1 MASLSDNSSGK
12 FKGYISP
19 AVEDAIKN
27 DQGGTY
33 VLDFMKGN
41 GATWFDEFM
50 AELRS
55 IQGYSSEMNQVLTNN
70 FGVFKWVEQS

>member
-1 MASLSDNSSGK
+1 MSSSGNGSNR
-12 FKGYISP
+12 FTGYISP

-41 GATWFDEFM
+41 SVAWHNEFM
-50 AELRS
+50 NMLCS
-55 IQGYSSEMNQVLTNN
+55 IQGYSRNKTQILINEAGAL
-70 FGVFKWVEQS
+70 KWLDQT

>member
-1 MASLSDNSSGK
+1 MANLGNGSHG

-41 GATWFDEFM
+41 SDAWHNEFM
-50 AELRS
+50 NMLCS
-55 IQGYSSEMNQVLTNN
+55 IQGYSRNKTQILTNEA
-70 FGVFKWVEQS
+70 GVFKWVQKT

>member
-1 MASLSDNSSGK
+1 MASLGNDSKG
-12 FKGYISP
+12 FTGYISP

-41 GATWFDEFM
+41 SYTWYNEFM
-50 AELRS
+50 NMLCN
-55 IQGYSSEMNQVLTNN
+55 IQGYSRNETQILTNEA
-70 FGVFKWVEQS
+70 GVLKWVNKT

>member
-1 MASLSDNSSGK
+1 MASLDNGSNR
-12 FKGYISP
+12 FTGYISP

-41 GATWFDEFM
+41 SFTWYNEFM
-50 AELRS
+50 NMLYN
-55 IQGYSSEMNQVLTNN
+55 IQGYSRNKTQILTNEA
-70 FGVFKWVEQS
+70 GEFKWVDKT

>member
-1 MASLSDNSSGK
+1 MPSLDNGFNR

-27 DQGGTY
+27 DQGSTY

-41 GATWFDEFM
+41 SDAWHNEFM
-50 AELRS
+50 NMLCS
-55 IQGYSSEMNQVLTNN
+55 IQGYSRNKTQILTNEA
-70 FGVFKWVEQS
+70 GVLKWVEKT

>member
-1 MASLSDNSSGK
+1 MASLDNGSHG
-12 FKGYISP
+12 FTGYISP

-41 GATWFDEFM
+41 SDAWHNNFM
-50 AELRS
+50 NMLRS
-55 IQGYSSEMNQVLTNN
+55 IQGYSSNKTQILTNEA
-70 FGVFKWVEQS
+70 GVFKWVEKT

>member
-1 MASLSDNSSGK
+1 MASLDNGLK
-12 FKGYISP
+12 GFTGYISP

-41 GATWFDEFM
+41 SEAWDNEFM
-50 AELRS
+50 NMLCS
-55 IQGYSSEMNQVLTNN
+55 IQGYSSNETQILTNEA
-70 FGVFKWVEQS
+70 GVFKWVEKT

>member
-1 MASLSDNSSGK
+1 MSSSDNGSNR
-12 FKGYISP
+12 FTGYISP

-41 GATWFDEFM
+41 SDTWHNKFM
-50 AELRS
+50 NMLCS
-55 IQGYSSEMNQVLTNN
+55 IQGYSRNETQILTNSA
-70 FGVFKWVEQS
+70 GVFKWVEKT

>member
-1 MASLSDNSSGK
+1 MGSSGNGSNR
-12 FKGYISP
+12 FTGYISP

-41 GATWFDEFM
+41 SAAWHNEFM
-50 AELRS
+50 NMLCS
-55 IQGYSSEMNQVLTNN
+55 IQGYSRNKTQILINEAGVL
-70 FGVFKWVEQS
+70 KWLDQT

>member
-1 MASLSDNSSGK
+1 MPSLDNGSHG
-12 FKGYISP
+12 FTGYISP

-41 GATWFDEFM
+41 SAAWYNEFM
-50 AELRS
+50 NMLCG
-55 IQGYSSEMNQVLTNN
+55 IQGYSRNGTQILTNEA
-70 FGVFKWVEQS
+70 GVFKWVVKT

>member
-1 MASLSDNSSGK
+1 MPSLDEG
-12 FKGYISP
+12 FKGFTGYISP

-41 GATWFDEFM
+41 SVTWHNEFM
-50 AELRS
+50 NMLCS
-55 IQGYSSEMNQVLTNN
+55 IQGYSRNETQILTNEA
-70 FGVFKWVEQS
+70 GVFKWVKKT

>member
-1 MASLSDNSSGK
+1 MGSSGNGSNR
-12 FKGYISP
+12 FTGYISP

-41 GATWFDEFM
+41 SVVWHNEFM
-50 AELRS
+50 NMLCS
-55 IQGYSSEMNQVLTNN
+55 IQGYSRNETQILTNEA
-70 FGVFKWVEQS
+70 GVFKWVEQT

>member
-1 MASLSDNSSGK
+1 MAFN
-12 FKGYISP
+12 GYISP

-41 GATWFDEFM
+41 SVAWHNEFM
-50 AELRS
+50 NMLCS
-55 IQGYSSEMNQVLTNN
+55 IQGYSSNETQILTNEA
-70 FGVFKWVEQS
+70 GVFKWVEKT

>member
-1 MASLSDNSSGK
+1 MASLDNDSHG

-33 VLDFMKGN
+33 VLDFMN
-41 GATWFDEFM
+41 GGGPYDKI
-50 AELRS
+50 LRDRLKK
-55 IQGYSSEMNQVLTNN
+55 ITGYNASKTQVLTNEA
-70 FGVFKWVEQS
+70 GVFKWVEKT

>member
-1 MASLSDNSSGK
+1 MGSSGNGSNR
-12 FKGYISP
+12 FTGYISP

-41 GATWFDEFM
+41 SVVWHNEFM
-50 AELRS
+50 NMLCS
-55 IQGYSSEMNQVLTNN
+55 IQGYSRNKTQILINEAGVL
-70 FGVFKWVEQS
+70 KWLDQT

>member
-1 MASLSDNSSGK
+1 MGSLNNGSNR
-12 FKGYISP
+12 FTGYISP

-41 GATWFDEFM
+41 SVAWHNEFM
-50 AELRS
+50 NMLWS
-55 IQGYSSEMNQVLTNN
+55 IQGYSSNKTQILTNEA
-70 FGVFKWVEQS
+70 GVFKWVDQT

>member
-1 MASLSDNSSGK
+1 MSALSKPS
-12 FKGYISP
+12 FEGYISP

-41 GATWFDEFM
+41 GGFEYMVEDI
-50 AELRS
+50 LRNALRRFP
-55 IQGYSSEMNQVLTNN
+55 GYDTSKKQVLTNEA
-70 FGVFKWVEQS
+70 GALKWVDQT